1 MKTQNWK
8 FEKVAGPYKGPNS
21 GLAWDGSGMLF
32 SLVEEGRIMRFDP
45 KAKKTTQFRN
55 YTNRITGL
63 AFGPNG
69 ELFGGQEGG
78 RRVIEFM
85 SDGSARPL
93 GTRIDGRIH
102 NFPNDLTVDSKG
114 RIWFADPHSTIYAF
128 GPQIFPQLE
137 HASVLR
143 LERDERKAWTIK
155 RITFDTAA
163 PRAVALSKD
172 EKTLYVAEG
181 DAKSAKRELRAY
193 PVKDDGSVGPC
204 KVLQVFGSD
213 HQGPHRGIEGLC
225 LDSDGNIVACAGAKG
240 AGAGP
245 MVYVISPQGA
255 VLESHALPGDL
266 PAKCAFGDSDLSS
279 LYVTTGEGALYRAK
293 ATGRRGTKR

>member
-1 MKTQNWK
+1 MTWK
-8 FEKVAGPYKGPNS
+8 FEKVAGPYQGPNS

-32 SLVEEGRIMRFDP
+32 SLVEEGRILRFDP
-45 KAKKTTQFRN
+45 KSKKTGEFRK
-55 YTNRITGL
+55 YTNRITGIG
-63 AFGPNG
+63 FGPKG
-69 ELFGGQEGG
+69 ELYGCQEGG

-85 SDGSARPL
+85 PDGSARPL

-143 LERDERKAWTIK
+143 LERDERRAWTIK
-155 RITFDTAA
+155 RITFDTVA
-163 PRAVALSKD
+163 PRAIALSAD
-172 EKTLYVAEG
+172 EQTLYVAEG

-193 PVKDDGSVGPC
+193 PVKADGTVGPFT
-204 KVLQVFGSD
+204 VLHVFGAD
-213 HQGPHRGIEGLC
+213 HRGLHRGIEGLC
-225 LDSDGNIVACAGAKG
+225 LDRDGNIVACAGAKS
-240 AGAGP
+240 AGPGP
-245 MVYVISPQGA
+245 MVYVISPSGA

-266 PAKCAFGDSDLSS
+266 PVKCAFGDSDLSS
-279 LYVTTGEGALYRAK
+279 LYVTTGEGMLYRAK
-293 ATGRRGTKR
+293 GTGRRGMKR

>member
-1 MKTQNWK
+1 MNWK

-32 SLVEEGRIMRFDP
+32 SLVEEGRLMRFDP
-45 KAKKTTQFRN
+45 KSKKTTQYRN

-69 ELFGGQEGG
+69 ELYGGQEGG

-102 NFPNDLTVDSKG
+102 NFPNDLAVDGKG
-114 RIWFADPHSTIYAF
+114 RIWFADPHSELYAF
-128 GPQIFPQLE
+128 GPQIFPKLD

-163 PRAVALSKD
+163 PRAVLLSKD

-181 DAKSAKRELRAY
+181 DLKSRARELRAY
-193 PVKDDGSVGPC
+193 PVKADGSVGPC
-204 KVLQVFGSD
+204 KVLFSFGND
-213 HQGPHRGIEGLC
+213 HQGAHRGIEGMC
-225 LDSDGNIVACAGAKG
+225 LDSDGNIVACAGAPG

-245 MVYVISPQGA
+245 LVYVISPAGA
-255 VLESHALPGDL
+255 VLESHALPADL
-266 PAKCAFGDSDLSS
+266 PVKCAFGDADLSS
-279 LYVTTGEGALYRAK
+279 LYVTTAGGMLYRAK
-293 ATGRRGTKR
+293 GTGRRGVKR

>member
-1 MKTQNWK
+1 MTWK
-8 FEKVAGPYKGPNS
+8 FEKVAGPYQGPNS

-32 SLVEEGRIMRFDP
+32 SLVEEGRILRFDP
-45 KAKKTTQFRN
+45 KAKKTGEFRK
-55 YTNRITGL
+55 YTNRITGIG
-63 AFGPNG
+63 FGPKG
-69 ELFGGQEGG
+69 ELYGCQEGG

-85 SDGSARPL
+85 PDGSARPL

-143 LERDERKAWTIK
+143 LERDERRAWTIK
-155 RITFDTAA
+155 RITFDTVA
-163 PRAVALSKD
+163 PRAIALSAD
-172 EKTLYVAEG
+172 EQTLYVAEG

-193 PVKDDGSVGPC
+193 PVKADGTVGPFT
-204 KVLQVFGSD
+204 VLHVFGAD
-213 HQGPHRGIEGLC
+213 HRGLHRGIEGLC
-225 LDSDGNIVACAGAKG
+225 LDRDGNIVVCAGAKS
-240 AGAGP
+240 AGPGP
-245 MVYVISPQGA
+245 MVYVISPSGA

-266 PAKCAFGDSDLSS
+266 PVKCAFGDSDLSS
-279 LYVTTGEGALYRAK
+279 LYVTTGEGMLYRAK
-293 ATGRRGTKR
+293 GTGRRGMKR

>member
-1 MKTQNWK
+1 MTWK

-32 SLVEEGRIMRFDP
+32 SLVEEGRILRYDP
-45 KAKKTTQFRN
+45 KAKKTSEFRK

-63 AFGPNG
+63 GFGPKG
-69 ELFGGQEGG
+69 ELYGGQEGG

-85 SDGSARPL
+85 PDGSARPL

-143 LERDERKAWTIK
+143 LERDERRAWTIK
-155 RITFDTAA
+155 RVTYDTAA
-163 PRAVALSKD
+163 PRAVALSAD

-181 DAKSAKRELRAY
+181 EPASRARELRAY
-193 PVKDDGSVGPC
+193 PIAADGSVGPYS
-204 KVLQVFGSD
+204 VLHVFGGD
-213 HQGPHRGIEGLC
+213 YRGPHRGIEGMC
-225 LDSDGNIVACAGAKG
+225 LDRDGNIVACAGWRRS
-240 AGAGP
+240 GP
-245 MVYVISPQGA
+245 GPLVYVISPQGA
-255 VLESHALPGDL
+255 VLETHALPGDL
-266 PAKCAFGDSDLSS
+266 PVRCAFGDADLAS
-279 LYVTTGEGALYRAK
+279 LYVTTAEGSLYRAR
-293 ATGRRGTKR
+293 ATGRRGVKR